1 MARPNRTGRSLPGR
15 HETASWC
22 RSASAGEAFGRGPT
36 QGLGTFKERGGSHMA
51 LRSDGKVRVGVIG
64 VGNIAQSAII
74 PAYLKQPDVE
84 LVAVCDING
93 ARAAEVARKYNVQHV
108 TTDFNELVALADVD
122 AVSVCTWNNAHA
134 PATIAALE
142 AGSTSCAKNRRR

>member
-1 MARPNRTGRSLPGR
+1 
-15 HETASWC
+15 
-22 RSASAGEAFGRGPT
+22 
-36 QGLGTFKERGGSHMA
+36 MA
-51 LRSDGKVRVGVIG
+51 LRSDGIVRVGVIG
-64 VGNIAQSAII
+64 VGHIAQSAII

-134 PATIAALE
+134 PRRLPPE